1 MCMTKSQI
9 SELNHIVDRVNTL
22 DDAETRLAFL
32 KENVE
37 DVDFFLEVLKKV
49 NRNNL
54 RLKSRRSTS
63 VPRSKERKT
72 YEKEDVIA
80 FFKKNS
86 LESIVAENSKAE
98 LTAMYYAIYQAKPL
112 SADNKLRIA
121 QTIKMHIHSMERA
134 KALLG

>member
-9 SELNHIVDRVNTL
+9 SELNHIVDGVNAL

-54 RLKSRRSTS
+54 RLKNRCSAS
-63 VPRSKERKT
+63 VPKPKGTKT

-98 LTAMYYAIYQAKPL
+98 LTAMYYAIYQSKPL

-121 QTIKMHIHSMERA
+121 QTIRMHIRGIERA